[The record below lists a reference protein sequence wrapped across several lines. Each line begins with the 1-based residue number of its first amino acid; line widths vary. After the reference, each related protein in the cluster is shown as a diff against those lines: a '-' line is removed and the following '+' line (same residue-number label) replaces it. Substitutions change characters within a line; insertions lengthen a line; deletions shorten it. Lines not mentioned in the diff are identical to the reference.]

1 MHSVRSLPQNGQI
14 ARGYQCGSSH
24 AVQRLIRSL
33 PWAAAS
39 QNGFV
44 SGLTGGGG
52 IVRALPA
59 ISLSPH
65 DQRGTGVAGRER
77 AAGTVSES
85 DVAVL
90 HLYFWMRLAPELAH
104 RLDHLGEPAAV
115 ARVVVAE
122 AAAIG
127 GGRQPT
133 RPRERDVVS
142 ARAAATG

>member
-1 MHSVRSLPQNGQI
+1 MVAWPEASIHSVGSLPQKGQI

-65 DQRGTGVAGRER
+65 DQRGAAVAGRGR
-77 AAGTVSES
+77 APRA
-85 DVAVL
+85 L
-90 HLYFWMRLAPELAH
+90 N
-104 RLDHLGEPAAV
+104 
-115 ARVVVAE
+115 
-122 AAAIG
+122 G
-127 GGRQPT
+127 GGLPA
-133 RPRERDVVS
+133 PHPHS
-142 ARAAATG
+142 FPPPPPPSPPPPPPPLPPPPPAP